1 LPAST
6 KGAPVAAVAPVAPP
20 PPGVDETEA
29 PSSTTARASGPA
41 RPATAAATAWPADL
55 KLMGIVYN
63 KTKPLA
69 LINGQPLL
77 VGEMIYG
84 IRVTKI
90 EHNRVLV
97 QWNGQVKELRMK

>member
-1 LPAST
+1 
-6 KGAPVAAVAPVAPP
+6 
-20 PPGVDETEA
+20 
-29 PSSTTARASGPA
+29 
-41 RPATAAATAWPADL
+41 
-55 KLMGIVYN
+55 MGIVYN